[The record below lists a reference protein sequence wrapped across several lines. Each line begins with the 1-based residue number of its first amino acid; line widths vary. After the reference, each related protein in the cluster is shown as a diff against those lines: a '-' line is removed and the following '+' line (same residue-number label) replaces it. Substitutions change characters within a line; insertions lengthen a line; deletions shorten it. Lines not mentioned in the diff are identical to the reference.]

1 MIKAVVFDMYE
12 TLITLY
18 GSPVYFSKQMAE
30 DAGVEADKFTSLWR
44 ATEDDRTLGKVTVE
58 EVVRQILK
66 ENNCC
71 SEQKLRKIMD
81 KRIRYKTEAFEH
93 MHREVIPM
101 LKALKE
107 RGLKIGLISNCH
119 SEESQVI
126 KESVLYP
133 FFDAACLS
141 YDEGVKK
148 PDPEIF
154 RRCLEKLSLSA
165 NDCLYVGDGG
175 SGELEA
181 AAKIGMMPAQAVWY
195 LKEGTMQ
202 PVGRL
207 NDYRNIENPLGV
219 VELVESLSEKKPD
232 RL

>member
-18 GSPVYFSKQMAE
+18 GSPVYFSKQMSE
-30 DAGVEADKFTSLWR
+30 DAGIEADRFTFLWR
-44 ATEDDRTLGKVTVE
+44 ATEDDRTLGNVTVE

-66 ENNCC
+66 ENNCF
-71 SEQKLRKIMD
+71 SEQTVCRIMD
-81 KRIRYKTEAFEH
+81 KRICYKTEAFEH
-93 MHREVIPM
+93 MHCEVMPM
-101 LKALKE
+101 LITLKE
-107 RGLKIGLISNCH
+107 RGLKLGLISNCH

-148 PDPEIF
+148 PDLEIF
-154 RRCLEKLSLSA
+154 RRCLEKLSLDA
-165 NDCLYVGDGG
+165 KECLYIGDGG

-181 AAKIGMMPAQAVWY
+181 AAKIGMTSAQAVWY

-207 NDYRNIENPLGV
+207 KEYRNIENPLGV
-219 VELVESLSEKKPD
+219 VELVESLG
-232 RL
+232 